1 MMRKRGLQDSEFEE
15 RETVVQGRAPVTIEE
30 LIKKDRTRL
39 SVSAVFEAI
48 LIMMEIY
55 VMFNMGE
62 ELIVIAIGLVPIA
75 ALLYLIISSAVDI
88 EQLSKRQEEEK
99 YDEIVR
105 AQKASYLVIKRNF
118 EDLQARMDDMEDAS
132 SFPAD
137 QIIGAQKAV
146 AKVTIT
152 RNKENA
158 DALMNSNDMMIEQLQ
173 NMEDKLLSN
182 NQEVL
187 QKNQELLQKNQELLQ
202 KNQELESHINNLKA
216 AISGIESKVNCLES
230 KAAQPSVIINQA
242 PAGTTAGP
250 VAESVAPVK
259 QAYTQPQMDY
269 GNVAQPEVQESPVM
283 EDEYKEPLLEESE
296 ISLDELEVDEPVMD
310 ESVLLDPV
318 MEEPEYEI
326 PTEDNMEDLATMM
339 AAVDEAAGD
348 EVAVDEVGEVA
359 DEAGE
364 IEISE
369 LDPEIEAALAG
380 IAEEPTLE
388 EVAEEAAEE
397 VAEEVAEEAAGESE
411 EPVEE
416 LPAEELPLEE
426 LPLEELPIEEMPAEE
441 LPVEELPIEELPA
454 EELSIEELPEEENG
468 MEENV
473 AEETAQAEATE
484 AEPEEN
490 EIVPEIVQENSAEE
504 AANVADVLA
513 GLDTSDPN
521 KVMSPDEIQALFAN
535 L

>member
-1 MMRKRGLQDSEFEE
+1 MMKKRGLQDSEFEE
-15 RETVVQGRAPVTIEE
+15 RETVAQGRAPVTIEE

-230 KAAQPSVIINQA
+230 KAAQPSVIINQG

-259 QAYTQPQMDY
+259 QVHTQPQMDY
-269 GNVAQPEVQESPVM
+269 GNVTQPEVQESPVM
-283 EDEYKEPLLEESE
+283 EAEEYKEPQLEESE
-296 ISLDELEVDEPVMD
+296 ISLDELELDEPIMEESVLSEPVM
-310 ESVLLDPV
+310 EA
-318 MEEPEYEI
+318 PEYEI

-339 AAVDEAAGD
+339 AAG
-348 EVAVDEVGEVA
+348 
-359 DEAGE
+359 
-364 IEISE
+364 
-369 LDPEIEAALAG
+369 
-380 IAEEPTLE
+380 
-388 EVAEEAAEE
+388 
-397 VAEEVAEEAAGESE
+397 EEAAG
-411 EPVEE
+411 
-416 LPAEELPLEE
+416 
-426 LPLEELPIEEMPAEE
+426 
-441 LPVEELPIEELPA
+441 
-454 EELSIEELPEEENG
+454 
-468 MEENV
+468 
-473 AEETAQAEATE
+473 
-484 AEPEEN
+484 
-490 EIVPEIVQENSAEE
+490 
-504 AANVADVLA
+504 
-513 GLDTSDPN
+513 
-521 KVMSPDEIQALFAN
+521 
-535 L
+535 

>member
-75 ALLYLIISSAVDI
+75 ALLYMIISSAVDI

-250 VAESVAPVK
+250 TAESVAPVK

-310 ESVLLDPV
+310 ESVLSEPV

-339 AAVDEAAGD
+339 AAGD

-359 DEAGE
+359 DETGE

-388 EVAEEAAEE
+388 EVAEET
-397 VAEEVAEEAAGESE
+397 AGESE
-411 EPVEE
+411 EPMEEQLPVED
-416 LPAEELPLEE
+416 LPIEELPLED
-426 LPLEELPIEEMPAEE
+426 LPIEEMPAEE
-441 LPVEELPIEELPA
+441 LPIEELPAEELPVEEMPA
-454 EELSIEELPEEENG
+454 EELSIEELPEEENV

-484 AEPEEN
+484 AEPEET

>member
-250 VAESVAPVK
+250 AAESVAPVK

-310 ESVLLDPV
+310 ESVLSEPV

-339 AAVDEAAGD
+339 AAGD
-348 EVAVDEVGEVA
+348 EVSVDEV
-359 DEAGE
+359 GE

-397 VAEEVAEEAAGESE
+397 VSEEVVEEAAEEVAEETAGESE
-411 EPVEE
+411 EPM
-416 LPAEELPLEE
+416 
-426 LPLEELPIEEMPAEE
+426 EELPIEELPAEE
-441 LPVEELPIEELPA
+441 LPVEELPIEELSAEELPVEEMPV
-454 EELSIEELPEEENG
+454 EELSIEELPEEENV

-473 AEETAQAEATE
+473 AEETAQAEAIE